1 MNTTIDNETKAAA
14 VAMSGEIVQTSQD
27 INNTLETQGT
37 RAFFGTHYANAELDV
52 FGIVALVKH
61 VLRENDSVFGRGIE
75 KTEFRKIAVSG
86 AMFTSQIVE
95 AIGTLF
101 ANAGMRYK
109 PQAVKNVLSTYG
121 KGEIIKIKLSN
132 AEDKP
137 RPCSKPRAKWYLVST
152 PAKPQ

>member
-1 MNTTIDNETKAAA
+1 MNTTIDNETKAEAIA
-14 VAMSGEIVQTSQD
+14 KSSEIVQTSQD
-27 INNTLETQGT
+27 INNTLEVQGT

-75 KTEFRKIAVSG
+75 KTELRQIAVAGS
-86 AMFTSQIVE
+86 MFTNDIV
-95 AIGTLF
+95 AAVGTLF

-109 PQAVKNVLSTYG
+109 PQAVKNVLSTYA
-121 KGEIIKIKLSN
+121 KGEIVKIALSN
-132 AEDKP
+132 SEDKP

>member
-1 MNTTIDNETKAAA
+1 MNKITENEIKAEAIA
-14 VAMSGEIVQTSQD
+14 KSAEIIQTSRD
-27 INNTLETQGT
+27 INNTLETQNT

-75 KTEFRKIAVSG
+75 MTEFRQIAVASS
-86 AMFTSQIVE
+86 MFTSEIIAAV
-95 AIGTLF
+95 GTLF

-109 PQAVKNVLSTYG
+109 PQAVKNVLSTYA
-121 KGEIIKIKLSN
+121 KGEIVKIALSN
-132 AEDKP
+132 SEDKP

-152 PAKPQ
+152 KPQ